1 MTRNIFALSAAGL
14 LLGAASCSDLSEV
27 NDRLDQLEGKVQVL
41 ESVIPTLN
49 SNIEALQALAGG
61 GTINKVEEKD
71 GVYTITLS
79 NGQTLTIN
87 QGSVGVA
94 NAPVMSIDKDGYW
107 MVDYGTGPE
116 YLLVN
121 GNKVKATGDSGI
133 TPVFGVDAEGN
144 WTVSYDAGKTYENVL
159 GADGKPVPAV
169 PQEGSDEY
177 FADVVYDGKTLTV
190 ELKDGQ
196 KLTLPV
202 VPTFYF
208 TIEAEGVQVLQAGET
223 KTFTVKSAGV
233 ASAAVVA
240 KPANVEVTLNDNTL
254 TVSVVAT
261 KSISADTTKDI
272 AILAV
277 SAEGFSTIAKLQVTV
292 GEAGETPDPEDP
304 TPSEPEDPT
313 PSEPSNDYEKYM
325 AGQGIAVGNITINKT
340 TYGDAVLINNAS
352 ESKNIAT
359 NGVYFVASDATDV
372 TINGTA
378 SQLVVLSLDSALATI
393 KRTENKSFYLNASA
407 ENDYMIFSNIKYET
421 VMTSGNVFGIGGD
434 GEVETIFFNN
444 CKIEIPAGMNLLYGQ
459 KNILNINMTDCD
471 IKLHAGTGTKNL
483 FQTNTT
489 STYAS
494 VVFKNNVIYCTDGT
508 ISNFGLFSNNNATI
522 TSLEMRNNTL
532 AQVYA
537 KGTSGYV
544 SAKDV
549 KAADVVLNLFY
560 VPDFSTIIPDKYVG
574 IIWVPS
580 TVDDSSFAET
590 IKSNLAYYNAD
601 SVPTYKIKG
610 TYYNSVGTVYS
621 KAKADNP
628 IPSPDYVNG
637 VFTPGETYKSYGA
650 KR

>member
-1 MTRNIFALSAAGL
+1 MKITRNIFALSAAGL
-14 LLGAASCSDLSEV
+14 LLGAAACSDLSEV

-49 SNIEALQALAGG
+49 SNIEALQTLAGG

-94 NAPVMSIDKDGYW
+94 NAPVMSLDKDGYW
-107 MVDYGTGPE
+107 MVDYGTGAE

-121 GNKVKATGDSGI
+121 GNKVNATGESGV

-144 WTVSYDAGKTYENVL
+144 WTVSYDSGKTYENVL

-169 PQEGSDEY
+169 PQEGSGEY
-177 FADVVYDGKTLTV
+177 FEDVVYDGKTFTV
-190 ELKDGQ
+190 KLKDGPEIS
-196 KLTLPV
+196 LPV
-202 VPTFYF
+202 VTTFYF
-208 TIEAEGVQVLQAGET
+208 AIEAEGVQVLQAGQT
-223 KTFTVKSAGV
+223 KTYPVKSAGV
-233 ASAAVVA
+233 LSATIVA
-240 KPANVEVTLNDNTL
+240 KPANVEVTLDENVL
-254 TVSVVAT
+254 TVYALPET
-261 KSISADTTKDI
+261 KAVSADSRKDI
-272 AILAV
+272 AVLAV
-277 SAEGFSTIAKLQVTV
+277 SAEGFATIAKIQVTV
-292 GEAGETPDPEDP
+292 GGEVVDPTPDPE
-304 TPSEPEDPT
+304 PEDPM

-325 AGQGIAVGNITINKT
+325 AGQDIAVGDITINKAA
-340 TYGDAVLINNAS
+340 YGDAVLITNES
-352 ESKNIAT
+352 ENKNIAS

-378 SQLVVLSLDSALATI
+378 SQLVVLSLDSAVATI
-393 KRTENKSFYLNASA
+393 KRTENKSFYVNASA

-434 GEVETIFFNN
+434 GEVETIIFNK
-444 CKIEIPAGMNLLYGQ
+444 CKIEVPADMNMLYGG

-471 IKLHAGTGTKNL
+471 VKLHNGTGTKNL

-574 IIWVPS
+574 IIWVPN

-601 SVPTYKIKG
+601 SVPTCKIKG
-610 TYYNSVGTVYS
+610 TYYNGVGTVYS

-628 IPSPDYVNG
+628 IPSPDYANG
-637 VFTPGETYKSYGA
+637 IFTVSETYKSYGA

>member
-1 MTRNIFALSAAGL
+1 MKITRNIFALSAAGL
-14 LLGAASCSDLSEV
+14 LLGAAACSDLSEV

-49 SNIEALQALAGG
+49 SNIEALQTLAGG

-94 NAPVMSIDKDGYW
+94 NAPVMSLDKDGYW
-107 MVDYGTGPE
+107 MVDYGTGAE

-121 GNKVKATGDSGI
+121 GNKVNATGESGV

-144 WTVSYDAGKTYENVL
+144 WTVSYDSGKTYENVL

-169 PQEGSDEY
+169 PQEGSGEY
-177 FADVVYDGKTLTV
+177 FEDVVYDGKTFTV
-190 ELKDGQ
+190 KLKDGPEIS
-196 KLTLPV
+196 LPV
-202 VPTFYF
+202 VTTFYF
-208 TIEAEGVQVLQAGET
+208 AIEAEGVQVLQAGQT
-223 KTFTVKSAGV
+223 KTYPVKSAGV
-233 ASAAVVA
+233 LSATIVA
-240 KPANVEVTLNDNTL
+240 KPANVEVTLDENVL
-254 TVSVVAT
+254 TVYALPET
-261 KSISADTTKDI
+261 KAVSADSRKDI
-272 AILAV
+272 AVLAV
-277 SAEGFSTIAKLQVTV
+277 SAEGFATIAKIQVTV
-292 GEAGETPDPEDP
+292 GGEVVDPTPDPE
-304 TPSEPEDPT
+304 PEDPM

-325 AGQGIAVGNITINKT
+325 AGQDIAVGDITINKAA
-340 TYGDAVLINNAS
+340 YGDAVLITNES
-352 ESKNIAT
+352 ENKNIAS

-378 SQLVVLSLDSALATI
+378 SQLVVLSLDSAVATI
-393 KRTENKSFYLNASA
+393 KRTENKSFYVNASA

-434 GEVETIFFNN
+434 GEVETIIFNK
-444 CKIEIPAGMNLLYGQ
+444 CKIEVPADMNMLYGG

-471 IKLHAGTGTKNL
+471 VKLHNGTGTKNL

-574 IIWVPS
+574 IIWVPN

-610 TYYNSVGTVYS
+610 TYYKGVGTVYS

-628 IPSPDYVNG
+628 IPSPDYANG
-637 VFTPGETYKSYGA
+637 IFTVSETYKSYGA